1 MGIVLAAG
9 FSWAAIR
16 LDTIE
21 INLSNERMRAAEI
34 DQMIDRLDVILTA
47 ADLTLNGGETYTA
60 QWAAS
65 RARELAATIR
75 TFREENP
82 NYWPKSENR
91 GVVDD
96 LESLA
101 LLINS
106 EPNANQPFQ
115 SQIWVNNRNFRHMRG
130 K

>member
-1 MGIVLAAG
+1 MAASIRTVQQATFSVVVIMGIVLAAG
-9 FSWAAIR
+9 FSWAALR

-65 RARELAATIR
+65 RARELAAAIT

-82 NYWPKSENR
+82 NYWPKSEKCR
-91 GVVDD
+91 VC
-96 LESLA
+96 
-101 LLINS
+101 
-106 EPNANQPFQ
+106 
-115 SQIWVNNRNFRHMRG
+115 R
-130 K
+130 